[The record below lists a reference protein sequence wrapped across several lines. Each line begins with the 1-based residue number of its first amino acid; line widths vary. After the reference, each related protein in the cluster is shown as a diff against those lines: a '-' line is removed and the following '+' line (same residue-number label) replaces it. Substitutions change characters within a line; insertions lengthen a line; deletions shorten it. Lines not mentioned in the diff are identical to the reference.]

1 MQYYLIKSGIAPR
14 GGHHMIRVLSIEREF
29 GSGGGG
35 IAQVLADRLGWA
47 FWDHGITCE
56 IARRLK
62 CDIAAVEKREERLDP
77 TFYRLMKAF
86 MRGSYEGS
94 IEAGTGMELLDA
106 EHLAKHFEKLVN
118 DIAKKGNAVIV
129 GRGAAYFLRERTDGM
144 HTFVYAS
151 HTEKLR
157 RLLALGRSRSEA
169 EGLLE
174 TVDKERAAFVKKYY
188 GKDWPDRSLYHL
200 LINSKIG
207 DEAVISM
214 ILHEMEL
221 INKGAGSNDDPNLTS
236 TPEGFTLPELRA

>member
-1 MQYYLIKSGIAPR
+1 
-14 GGHHMIRVLSIEREF
+14 MIRVLSVEREF
-29 GSGGGG
+29 GSGGGA
-35 IAQVLADRLGWA
+35 IAQALADRLGWS
-47 FWDHGITCE
+47 FWDHAITCE

-94 IEAGTGMELLDA
+94 IETAAGTELLDA
-106 EHLAKHFEKLVN
+106 EHLARHFDTLVN
-118 DIAKKGNAVIV
+118 EIANKGNAVIV

-144 HTFVYAS
+144 HIFVYTS
-151 HTEKLR
+151 HHEKLR
-157 RLLALGRSRSEA
+157 RLLGQGRTREEA

-174 TVDKERAAFVKKYY
+174 SVDRERAAFVKKYY
-188 GKDWPDRSLYHL
+188 GKDWPDRHLYHL

-207 DEAVISM
+207 DEAVIST

-221 INKGAGSNDDPNLTS
+221 INKGAGSSSSSDLT
-236 TPEGFTLPELRA
+236 TQAAPFTLPELPA

>member
-1 MQYYLIKSGIAPR
+1 
-14 GGHHMIRVLSIEREF
+14 MIRVLSIEREF

-35 IAQVLADRLGWA
+35 IAQALADRLGWS

-94 IEAGTGMELLDA
+94 IENGAGMELLDA
-106 EHLAKHFEKLVN
+106 EHLAKQFETLVN
-118 DIAKKGNAVIV
+118 DIARKGKAVIV
-129 GRGAAYFLRERTDGM
+129 GRGAAYFLRERNDAL

-151 HTEKLR
+151 HAEKLR
-157 RLLALGRSRSEA
+157 RLLEQGRSPAEA
-169 EGLLE
+169 EDLLE

-188 GKDWPDRSLYHL
+188 GKDWPDRQLYHL

-207 DEAVISM
+207 DEAVISI
-214 ILHEMEL
+214 ILHEMDL
-221 INKGAGSNDDPNLTS
+221 INRGAATNEADLT
-236 TPEGFTLPELRA
+236 TPAARFTPPELRA

>member
-1 MQYYLIKSGIAPR
+1 
-14 GGHHMIRVLSIEREF
+14 MIRLVSIEREF

-35 IAQVLADRLGWA
+35 IAQALADRLSWA
-47 FWDHGITCE
+47 FWDHAITCE

-94 IEAGTGMELLDA
+94 IEAGTGIELLDA
-106 EHLAKHFEKLVN
+106 EHLAAHFDKLVN
-118 DIAKKGNAVIV
+118 DIAKKGSAVIV
-129 GRGAAYFLRERTDGM
+129 GRGAPYFLRERTDGM
-144 HTFVYAS
+144 HIFVYAPRA
-151 HTEKLR
+151 EKLR
-157 RLLALGRSRSEA
+157 RLRAQGREVAEA
-169 EGLLE
+169 EGLLD

-200 LINSKIG
+200 LINSNIG

-221 INKGAGSNDDPNLTS
+221 INKGAGANDA
-236 TPEGFTLPELRA
+236 PELAAPPDGVTLPELRA